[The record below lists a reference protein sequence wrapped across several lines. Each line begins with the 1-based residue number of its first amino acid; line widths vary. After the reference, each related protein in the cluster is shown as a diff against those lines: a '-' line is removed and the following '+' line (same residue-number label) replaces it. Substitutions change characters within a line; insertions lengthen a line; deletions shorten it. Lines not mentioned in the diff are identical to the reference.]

1 MNTFLLSNFFSIFK
15 QEKLNTIIELLFL
28 RIIINFTAKYY
39 SLSFSDELIVFIFL
53 TVFLF
58 IVYRIIYKEFFNY
71 IRLVLIYRFIIDILI
86 FLIIY
91 SIYKLN
97 PELFFT
103 ITPYFTP
110 SILGS
115 VYLLDMT
122 YFNSIFLRSVQDVPS
137 LIDYTYKYLG
147 RKPIEINVKYEPIRP
162 SLEVTAVK
170 NFNLKIKDVI
180 FFNAKLITFNKFLD
194 MNLKSVD
201 YYRKGLD
208 LLIREVNFHKYILYL
223 LENRT
228 GSIDISH
235 VTTPGQVDISLDLST
250 DLLSY
255 YWRITYISGLQ
266 EYSEIHNKFI
276 RRSAL
281 LSDNQGELIIK
292 VKKIIAG
299 TSALITIFY
308 NRMNDSVVCF
318 ATTNQKRYLY
328 CVNSNSITSYKLYFG
343 LVFKENVSNI
353 TQSTQFTNFFRANI
367 PTLLNKPL
375 PHHLGLR

>member
-1 MNTFLLSNFFSIFK
+1 
-15 QEKLNTIIELLFL
+15 
-28 RIIINFTAKYY
+28 
-39 SLSFSDELIVFIFL
+39 
-53 TVFLF
+53 
-58 IVYRIIYKEFFNY
+58 
-71 IRLVLIYRFIIDILI
+71 
-86 FLIIY
+86 
-91 SIYKLN
+91 
-97 PELFFT
+97 
-103 ITPYFTP
+103 
-110 SILGS
+110 
-115 VYLLDMT
+115 MT

-147 RKPIEINVKYEPIRP
+147 RKPTEINVKYEPIRP

-208 LLIREVNFHKYILYL
+208 SLIREVNFHKYILYL

-250 DLLSY
+250 DLLSS